1 MRIAVHGLFLLFGW
15 LEYKLFVIVWEFMI
29 CGTYFD
35 LVIRVPLFIFINS
48 RFWCKD
54 KIKENIAHI
63 FLAELY
69 FMLLVQTIDG

>member
-1 MRIAVHGLFLLFGW
+1 MINPYCIKNRAIGSVYTAHAAQATMHAVYHAMQHMP
-15 LEYKLFVIVWEFMI
+15 Y
-29 CGTYFD
+29 YQ
-35 LVIRVPLFIFINS
+35 

-69 FMLLVQTIDG
+69 FMLLVQT

>member
-1 MRIAVHGLFLLFGW
+1 MHV
-15 LEYKLFVIVWEFMI
+15 FMI
-29 CGTYFD
+29 DKYQVWRKYIEGSWY
-35 LVIRVPLFIFINS
+35 
-48 RFWCKD
+48 KD